1 MPPTRSYIIACT
13 PRSGSHLL
21 ADGLTSTGIAGYP
34 VERFPRFAT
43 GTTFTAAQRDA
54 LVFEPPPESSYD
66 PAQDAEYIARILEEG
81 SSANGV
87 FGVSIHWFQVNDAVR
102 RLRSYLNTSEGGAH
116 DVLSRSFPG
125 LSYIWLRRR
134 DKVAQAVSW
143 YKAIQT
149 GRYVKTREARGASQ
163 RAAPEIAF
171 DYSAIQTYWTALRS
185 SEKSWERFFATHGVE
200 PLVMD
205 YESLCVDYEISVR
218 HALAFLG
225 LSGAGISV
233 KTSRHEKAADAQSFE
248 WTDRFKA
255 LQAASRFS

>member
-1 MPPTRSYIIACT
+1 MPPRRSYIIACT

-21 ADGLTSTGIAGYP
+21 ADGLTSTAIAGYP
-34 VERFPRFAT
+34 VERFPRFTA
-43 GTTFTAAQRDA
+43 GTTFTPAQRDA

-66 PAQDAEYIARILEEG
+66 AEQDRDYIERVLAEG
-81 SSANGV
+81 TSANGV

-102 RLRSYLNTSEGGAH
+102 RLKSYLQAH
-116 DVLSRSFPG
+116 DGGPHEILSRSFPG

-149 GRYVKTREARGASQ
+149 GRYVKTRDGADSGQ
-163 RAAPEIAF
+163 RSTPGIAF

-185 SEKSWERFFATHGVE
+185 SERGWERFFATQAIK
-200 PLVMD
+200 PLVLD
-205 YESLCVDYEISVR
+205 YETLCIDYEMCVR
-218 HALAFLG
+218 NVLDFLG
-225 LSGAGISV
+225 LNAHGVAV
-233 KTSRHEKAADAQSFE
+233 RASRHEKAADAQSFE

-255 LQAASRFS
+255 LLAAQAR

>member
-1 MPPTRSYIIACT
+1 MPPTVSYIIACT

-21 ADGLTSTGIAGYP
+21 ADGLTSTAIAGYP
-34 VERFPRFAT
+34 VERFPRFAA
-43 GTTFTAAQRDA
+43 GTTFTAAHRDA

-66 PAQDAEYIARILEEG
+66 AGQDCEYIARILAEG
-81 SSANGV
+81 TTANGV

-102 RLRSYLNTSEGGAH
+102 RLKSYLKTGDGGAH

-149 GRYVKTREARGASQ
+149 GRYVKTRDGRDGGPRSMSALT
-163 RAAPEIAF
+163 F

-185 SEKSWERFFATHGVE
+185 AERGWERFFATHAVR

-205 YESLCVDYEISVR
+205 YESLCGDYEVCVR
-218 HALAFLG
+218 NVLAFLK
-225 LSGAGISV
+225 LSGEGVSV
-233 KTSRHEKAADAQSFE
+233 KVSRHEKAADAQSFE

-255 LQAASRFS
+255 LQAAQAR